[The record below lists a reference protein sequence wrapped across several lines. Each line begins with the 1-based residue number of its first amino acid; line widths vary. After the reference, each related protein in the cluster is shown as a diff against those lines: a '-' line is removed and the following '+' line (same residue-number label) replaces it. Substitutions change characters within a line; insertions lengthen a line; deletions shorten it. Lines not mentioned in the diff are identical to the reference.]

1 MKLIMND
8 YEVTYS
14 TGDVAKD
21 LGVSKT
27 TIINLV
33 KEFNLE
39 VRKNPKNG
47 YRFFT
52 TDDLHKVREI
62 QRRIDEIGKEKT
74 LRDWNNPKVK
84 NSIKPIDNTDL
95 EEIETLK
102 KGLSLQ
108 EQYSQSLIIEMTELK
123 EQIKSIQA
131 KQMQKEDFEDLIIR
145 ELPVALKGA
154 LGEKDNQ
161 IAELKEQLSRI
172 EEVQNNRDKILVEAL
187 RQSQESHQKL
197 AAGLSEKK
205 NTKKWWEFWK

>member
-1 MKLIMND
+1 MND

-62 QRRIDEIGKEKT
+62 QERIDKVGKERA
-74 LRDWNNPKVK
+74 LEDWNNPKTKSNINPVK
-84 NSIKPIDNTDL
+84 NVDL
-95 EEIETLK
+95 KEIETLK
-102 KGLSLQ
+102 EGLTLQ
-108 EQYSQSLIIEMTELK
+108 EQYNKSLINEMDFLK
-123 EQIKSIQA
+123 EQIRVLQE
-131 KQMQKEDFEDLIIR
+131 KQMQKEDFENLIVK
-145 ELPVALKGA
+145 ELPVALKAA
-154 LGEKDNQ
+154 LGEKDNE
-161 IAELKEQLSRI
+161 ISELKEQLGRI
-172 EEVQNNRDKILVEAL
+172 EEVQSNRDKMLVEAL
-187 RQSQESHQKL
+187 RQSQESHQQL
-197 AAGLSEKK
+197 AAGLSQKN
-205 NTKKWWEFWK
+205 NTKKWWEFWKS

>member
-1 MKLIMND
+1 MDDQEI
-8 YEVTYS
+8 TYS

-62 QRRIDEIGKEKT
+62 QRYIDKVGKERA
-74 LRDWNNPKVK
+74 LEHWNNPKTK
-84 NSIKPIDNTDL
+84 NTINPIENVDL
-95 EEIETLK
+95 MEVETLK
-102 KGLSLQ
+102 EGLALQ
-108 EQYSQSLIIEMTELK
+108 QQYSQSLINEVNVLK
-123 EQIKSIQA
+123 EQIKSIHET
-131 KQMQKEDFEDLIIR
+131 QMQKEDLENLIVR
-145 ELPVALKGA
+145 ELPSALKEA

-161 IAELKEQLSRI
+161 ILELKEQLSRI
-172 EEVQNNRDKILVEAL
+172 EEVQSNRDKILVEAL
-187 RQSQESHQKL
+187 RQSQESHQQL
-197 AAGLSEKK
+197 AAGLLEKK
-205 NTKKWWEFWK
+205 SSKKWWEFWK

>member
-1 MKLIMND
+1 MND

-62 QRRIDEIGKEKT
+62 QERIDKVGKERA
-74 LRDWNNPKVK
+74 LEDWNNPKTKSNINPVK
-84 NSIKPIDNTDL
+84 NVDL
-95 EEIETLK
+95 KEIETLK
-102 KGLSLQ
+102 EGLTLQ
-108 EQYSQSLIIEMTELK
+108 EQYNKSLTNEMDFLK
-123 EQIKSIQA
+123 EQIRVLQE
-131 KQMQKEDFEDLIIR
+131 KQMQKEDFENLIVK
-145 ELPVALKGA
+145 ELPVALKAA
-154 LGEKDNQ
+154 LGEKDNE
-161 IAELKEQLSRI
+161 ISELKEQLGRI
-172 EEVQNNRDKILVEAL
+172 EEVQSNRDKMLVEAL
-187 RQSQESHQKL
+187 RQSQESHQQL
-197 AAGLSEKK
+197 AAGLSQKN
-205 NTKKWWEFWK
+205 NTKKWWEFWKS

>member
-1 MKLIMND
+1 MND

-62 QRRIDEIGKEKT
+62 QERIDKVGKERA
-74 LRDWNNPKVK
+74 LEDWNNPKTKSNINPVK
-84 NSIKPIDNTDL
+84 NVDL
-95 EEIETLK
+95 NEIETLK
-102 KGLSLQ
+102 EGLTLQ
-108 EQYSQSLIIEMTELK
+108 ENYNKSLINEMEFLK
-123 EQIKSIQA
+123 EQIRVLQE
-131 KQMQKEDFEDLIIR
+131 KQMQKEDFENLIVK
-145 ELPVALKGA
+145 ELPVALKAA
-154 LGEKDNQ
+154 LGEKDNE
-161 IAELKEQLSRI
+161 ISELKEQLGRI
-172 EEVQNNRDKILVEAL
+172 EEVQSNRDKMLVEAL
-187 RQSQESHQKL
+187 RQSQESHQQL
-197 AAGLSEKK
+197 AAGLSQKN
-205 NTKKWWEFWK
+205 NTKKWWEFWKS

>member
-1 MKLIMND
+1 MKFIVND
-8 YEVTYS
+8 NEVTYS

-62 QRRIDEIGKEKT
+62 QNCIEKMGKERA
-74 LRDWNNPKVK
+74 LEQWNNPKIK
-84 NSIKPIDNTDL
+84 NTVNPINNAGLT
-95 EEIETLK
+95 EVETLK
-102 KGLSLQ
+102 EGLALQ
-108 EQYSQSLIIEMTELK
+108 QQHSQSLINEINELK

-131 KQMQKEDFEDLIIR
+131 AQMRKEDFENLIVQ
-145 ELPVALKGA
+145 ELPVALKEA

-161 IAELKEQLSRI
+161 IEELKEHLNRI
-172 EEVQNNRDKILVEAL
+172 ENVQNNRDKMLVEAL
-187 RQSQESHQKL
+187 RQSQEAQQQF
-197 AAGLSEKK
+197 AVGLSERKK
-205 NTKKWWEFWK
+205 LKKWWEFWR

>member
-1 MKLIMND
+1 MND
-8 YEVTYS
+8 NEVTYS

-62 QRRIDEIGKEKT
+62 QNCIEKIGKERA
-74 LRDWNNPKVK
+74 LEQWNNPKIKGTINPIK
-84 NSIKPIDNTDL
+84 NIDLT
-95 EEIETLK
+95 EVETLK
-102 KGLSLQ
+102 EGLVLQ
-108 EQYSQSLIIEMTELK
+108 QQYSQSLINEVNELK
-123 EQIKSIQA
+123 EQIKNIHET
-131 KQMQKEDFEDLIIR
+131 QMQKEDLENLIVR
-145 ELPVALKGA
+145 ELPVALKEA
-154 LGEKDNQ
+154 IGEKDNQ
-161 IAELKEQLSRI
+161 ILELKEQLSRI

-187 RQSQESHQKL
+187 RQSQESQQQL

-205 NTKKWWEFWK
+205 DSKKWWEFWK

>member
-1 MKLIMND
+1 MND

-62 QRRIDEIGKEKT
+62 QERIDKIGKERA
-74 LRDWNNPKVK
+74 LEDWNNPKTKSNINPVK
-84 NSIKPIDNTDL
+84 NVDL
-95 EEIETLK
+95 KEIETLK
-102 KGLSLQ
+102 EGLTLQ
-108 EQYSQSLIIEMTELK
+108 EQYNKSLINEMDFLK
-123 EQIKSIQA
+123 EQIKVLQE
-131 KQMQKEDFEDLIIR
+131 KQMQKEDFENLIVK
-145 ELPVALKGA
+145 ELPVALKAA
-154 LGEKDNQ
+154 LGEKDNE
-161 IAELKEQLSRI
+161 ISELKEQLGRI
-172 EEVQNNRDKILVEAL
+172 EEVQSNRDKMLVEAL
-187 RQSQESHQKL
+187 RQSQESHQQL
-197 AAGLSEKK
+197 AAGLSQKN
-205 NTKKWWEFWK
+205 NTKKWWEFWKS

>member
-1 MKLIMND
+1 MND

-62 QRRIDEIGKEKT
+62 QKSIDEIGKENT
-74 LRDWNNPKVK
+74 LRNWNNPKVK
-84 NSIKPIDNTDL
+84 NSVKPTDSADL

-102 KGLSLQ
+102 KGLTLQ
-108 EQYSQSLIIEMTELK
+108 EKYNQSLIIEMSELK

-187 RQSQESHQKL
+187 RQSQESHQQL

-205 NTKKWWEFWK
+205 NDKKWWEFWK

>member
-1 MKLIMND
+1 MVND

-33 KEFNLE
+33 REFNLE

-62 QRRIDEIGKEKT
+62 QRSIDQIGKERA
-74 LRDWNNPKVK
+74 LEAWNNPKIK
-84 NSIKPIDNTDL
+84 NTINSIENTDL
-95 EEIETLK
+95 KEIETLK
-102 KGLSLQ
+102 KGLTLQ
-108 EQYSQSLIIEMTELK
+108 EQYNQSLMNEMNELK
-123 EQIKSIQA
+123 EQMKNIQDT
-131 KQMQKEDFEDLIIR
+131 QMHKKDFESLIVK
-145 ELPVALKGA
+145 ELPLALKEA

-161 IAELKEQLSRI
+161 IAELKEHLNRI

-187 RQSQESHQKL
+187 RQSQESHKQL

-205 NTKKWWEFWK
+205 SSKKWWEFWKS

>member
-1 MKLIMND
+1 MND

>member
-1 MKLIMND
+1 MNE

-62 QRRIDEIGKEKT
+62 QNSIEEFGKEKT
-74 LRDWNNPKVK
+74 LRDWNNPKIK
-84 NSIKPIDNTDL
+84 NNMKSSNNANL

-102 KGLSLQ
+102 EGLTLQ
-108 EQYSQSLIIEMTELK
+108 EQYNQSLIAEMTDLK
-123 EQIKSIQA
+123 EQVKNIQL
-131 KQMQKEDFEDLIIR
+131 KQLQKEELENLIIR

-172 EEVQNNRDKILVEAL
+172 EEVQNNRDKMLVEAL
-187 RQSQESHQKL
+187 RQSQESHQQL
-197 AAGLSEKK
+197 AAGLSEKR
-205 NTKKWWEFWK
+205 NAKKWWEFWKF

>member
-1 MKLIMND
+1 VKLIMND

-62 QRRIDEIGKEKT
+62 QRSIDEVGKEKT

-84 NSIKPIDNTDL
+84 NSIKPANNTDF

-102 KGLSLQ
+102 KGLTLQ
-108 EQYSQSLIIEMTELK
+108 EQYNQSLMVEMTELK
-123 EQIKSIQA
+123 EQIKNIQS

-172 EEVQNNRDKILVEAL
+172 EEVQNNRDKMLVEAL
-187 RQSQESHQKL
+187 RQSQESHQQL
-197 AAGLSEKK
+197 AAGLSEKR
-205 NTKKWWEFWK
+205 NAKKWWEFWK